1 MAMNKTEI
9 VDMSNELVDILGR
22 INGAINVEE
31 QLALQYVVTL
41 KTEEDKEG
49 AEKVAQTLMDQA
61 NAHHISLEIMLATE
75 AEIADAK
82 KRLESLM
89 EKGN

>member
-9 VDMSNELVDILGR
+9 VDMSNELVDILAR
-22 INGAINVEE
+22 INGAVNVEE
-31 QLALQYVVTL
+31 QISLQYVVTL
-41 KTEEDKEG
+41 NTEADKEG

-61 NAHHISLEIMLATE
+61 NAHHISLEIMLATKD
-75 AEIADAK
+75 EIEDAK